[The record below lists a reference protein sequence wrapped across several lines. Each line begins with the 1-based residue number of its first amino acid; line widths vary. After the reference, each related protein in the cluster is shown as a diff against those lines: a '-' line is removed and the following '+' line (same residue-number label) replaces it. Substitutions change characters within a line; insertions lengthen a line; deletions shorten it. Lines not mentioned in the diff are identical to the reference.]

1 MRASYSFIGSK
12 EADTRKVSDNKARSG
27 VDVTIEIVVSYDGK
41 ALIKY

>member
-1 MRASYSFIGSK
+1 M
-12 EADTRKVSDNKARSG
+12 VSDNKARSE